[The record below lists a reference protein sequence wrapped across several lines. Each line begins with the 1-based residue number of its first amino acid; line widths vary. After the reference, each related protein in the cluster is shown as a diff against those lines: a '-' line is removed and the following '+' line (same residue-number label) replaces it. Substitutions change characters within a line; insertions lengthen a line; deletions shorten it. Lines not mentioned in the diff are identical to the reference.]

1 MLRTYTPRTD
11 HDLGPIHHIEYIVHN
26 NHLPV
31 DRIGHIDHVDR
42 IGHIDHI
49 DRIDHIDHL
58 Q

>member
-49 DRIDHIDHL
+49 DV
-58 Q
+58 